1 MLESVKESLNG
12 LMNYTAEVLPYLHKG
27 VKMVQQAEQFVDS
40 AIGEDCT
47 YECDKEGIHSPTLN
61 LLSYRFISFLIDCQ
75 SLIFLILFLGYE
87 ALPRSGYIKTSNGC
101 GSFDFIF
108 DDSPDSLIHVEKEF
122 IACCNDHDECYE

>member
-1 MLESVKESLNG
+1 MPRSVSTCIYLTILIFHIAKCDGMLESVKESLNG

-47 YECDKEGIHSPTLN
+47 YECDKEG
-61 LLSYRFISFLIDCQ
+61 
-75 SLIFLILFLGYE
+75 YE